1 MGSVLDHQL
10 FRIGQTSVTVAS
22 LGAALVLFAASWI
35 LSRLTHRL
43 IVHRLLARSRL
54 SLGLRHAIGRVA
66 AYVVFFLGA
75 VVGLQ
80 TIGINAGTLA
90 AFGAAVGVGIGFG
103 LQDIV
108 KNFVSGLILLLE
120 RTVQVGDRIEVDGKA
135 GDVVEIRGRATV
147 VRTND
152 DVYLIVP
159 NSRLI
164 AETVVNHSF
173 RRERERC
180 RIAVGVAYGS
190 EPLRVEEALLAA
202 AVGVEGILED
212 PPPSVRFRAFGE
224 STLEFELLCWMDH
237 VLHGPGAVRSR
248 LHHRIYE
255 ELAARHIEIPFP
267 QRVVHL
273 KSSGAEGAAAF
284 AAGTPEGE
292 ERDPAIPE

>member
-1 MGSVLDHQL
+1 MGNVLDHQL

-22 LGAALVLFAASWI
+22 LGAALILLVASWI

-43 IVHRLLARSRL
+43 VVHRLLARSRL

-90 AFGAAVGVGIGFG
+90 AFGAAIGVGIGFG

-135 GDVVEIRGRATV
+135 GDVAEIRGRATV

-173 RRERERC
+173 RRERESRSAWPTAPS
-180 RIAVGVAYGS
+180 RAGS
-190 EPLRVEEALLAA
+190 RRPCS
-202 AVGVEGILED
+202 
-212 PPPSVRFRAFGE
+212 PPPSGSRASWRIRLRPSGFGPSATPPSSSSCSAGWITSFTGRGPSAAACTTG
-224 STLEFELLCWMDH
+224 STKNWRRETS
-237 VLHGPGAVRSR
+237 RSR
-248 LHHRIYE
+248 SRSAWFI
-255 ELAARHIEIPFP
+255 
-267 QRVVHL
+267 
-273 KSSGAEGAAAF
+273 
-284 AAGTPEGE
+284 
-292 ERDPAIPE
+292 

>member
-1 MGSVLDHQL
+1 VWNVLDHPL

-22 LGAALVLFAASWI
+22 LGTALLLIVASWV

-43 IVHRLLARSRL
+43 VVHRLLAHARI

-120 RTVQVGDRIEVDGKA
+120 RTVQVGDRIELDGKA
-135 GDVVEIRGRATV
+135 GDVAEIRGRATI

-164 AETVVNHSF
+164 SETVVNHSF

-180 RIAVGVAYGS
+180 RIPIGVAYGS
-190 EPLRVEEALLAA
+190 PPRRVEEALIAA
-202 AVGVEGILED
+202 ADGVEGILKD
-212 PPPSVRFRAFGE
+212 PAPAVRFRAFGE

-237 VLHGPGAVRSR
+237 VLHRPGVVRSR
-248 LHHRIYE
+248 LNHRVYE
-255 ELAARHIEIPFP
+255 ELTARAIEIPFP

-273 KSSGAEGAAAF
+273 KGSGPDAAAYPD
-284 AAGTPEGE
+284 GNS
-292 ERDPAIPE
+292 